1 MDTTIDVRGVTVP
14 LVGLGTWQMTGR
26 ACVEAVSDALALG
39 YRHIDTARYYGNER
53 QVGDGIRASGVPR
66 DDVFLVTKVPPSDAA
81 PDDLRASC
89 EASLAD
95 LGVDAVDL
103 LLLHWPAPRV
113 PLADTLGAM
122 TALRDEGRIAH
133 FGVSNFSPALLEEA
147 LELAPDVLNDQVE
160 LHPYL
165 HQDELVRLAS
175 ERDVLVTAYSPMDRG
190 RVAQDPTLQ
199 DIGAAHG
206 KTPGQ
211 VALRW
216 LLDHPNT
223 CVIPKASSHERR
235 AENLDVFDF
244 DLSDEERTT
253 IAALAS

>member
-1 MDTTIDVRGVTVP
+1 MDTTIEVRGVAAP
-14 LVGLGTWQMTGR
+14 AVGLGTWQMTGR
-26 ACVEAVSDALALG
+26 ACIEAVSDALGLG

-53 QVGDGIRASGVPR
+53 EVGEGIRASEVPR

-95 LGVDAVDL
+95 LRVDAVDL

-113 PLADTLGAM
+113 ALADTLGAM
-122 TALRDEGRIAH
+122 TELRDERRIAH
-133 FGVSNFSPALLEEA
+133 IGVSNFPRALLEEA

-165 HQDELVRLAS
+165 HQDELLELARD
-175 ERDVLVTAYSPMDRG
+175 RDVLVTAYSPMDRG
-190 RVAQDPTLQ
+190 RVARDPTLQ
-199 DIGAAHG
+199 EIGDAHD
-206 KTPGQ
+206 KSPGQ

-216 LLDHPNT
+216 LLDHPKT

-235 AENLDVFDF
+235 VENLDVFDF
-244 DLSDEERTT
+244 ELSDEERAQ

>member
-1 MDTTIDVRGVTVP
+1 MDTTIEIRGVAVP
-14 LVGLGTWQMTGR
+14 AVGFGTWQMTGR
-26 ACVEAVSDALALG
+26 RCVEGVSDALALG
-39 YRHIDTARYYGNER
+39 YRHIDTARFYGNER
-53 QVGDGIRASGVPR
+53 EVGEGIRASGVPR

-95 LGVDAVDL
+95 LGVDVVDL
-103 LLLHWPAPRV
+103 LLLHWPASRV
-113 PLADTLGAM
+113 PLADTLDAM

-133 FGVSNFSPALLEEA
+133 VGVSNFPPALLEEA
-147 LELAPDVLNDQVE
+147 LALAPDVLNDQVE

-165 HQDELVRLAS
+165 HQDELVALAQAR
-175 ERDVLVTAYSPMDRG
+175 EVLVTAYSPLDRG
-190 RVAQDPTLQ
+190 RVARDPTLNE
-199 DIGAAHG
+199 IGAAHG

-216 LLDHPNT
+216 LLDHPST

-244 DLSDEERTT
+244 ELTDEERAR
-253 IAALAS
+253 IAALAD